1 MLGATG
7 KASER
12 ERMRIRCTVTNTDED
27 REKTSIY
34 RVEKVLLRSQV
45 HGVVSGYS
53 RIRADDGARSS
64 ARSKVQGDVRAQKV
78 DP

>member
-12 ERMRIRCTVTNTDED
+12 ERVRMRCTITNTDED

-34 RVEKVLLRSQV
+34 IVEKVLLRSQV
-45 HGVVSGYS
+45 RAVVSTVTAGS
-53 RIRADDGARSS
+53 EPAMERGAQQGARCKET
-64 ARSKVQGDVRAQKV
+64 AER
-78 DP
+78 

>member
-1 MLGATG
+1 MLGATD

-12 ERMRIRCTVTNTDED
+12 ERVRMRCTATNTDED

-34 RVEKVLLRSQV
+34 IVEKVLLRSQV

-53 RIRADDGARSS
+53 RIRAGDGA
-64 ARSKVQGDVRAQKV
+64 
-78 DP
+78 